1 MNKKAE
7 KYSSPLIKQLMAE
20 RNPEETAKVRNRM
33 ILAAKIADGIK
44 AKGWNKVGFAKEMGK
59 EPSVITKWLSGTH
72 NFTAD
77 TLTEI
82 GRKLNIE
89 LLNIWSMNAEPP
101 VEIVVTQRVEN
112 DSLDISDLG
121 VVIRQ
126 YDYQQ
131 KSGIY
136 C

>member
-1 MNKKAE
+1 MT
-7 KYSSPLIKQLMAE
+7 E

-89 LLNIWSMNAEPP
+89 LLNIRSVNTEEPI
-101 VEIVVTQRVEN
+101 EIVVSQTVEN
-112 DSLDISDLG
+112 DSVDLFGLG
-121 VVIRQ
+121 VFIGQ
-126 YDYQQ
+126 FNYQQ
-131 KSGIY
+131 KSGT